1 MRFFS
6 SMGSLM
12 FTLIIIIFIGKIS
25 LAIVQLISLKLNKL
39 FQKIFSKFRKKTSIE
54 DSIDKP
60 FKSIDNI
67 YATLEYYE
75 SYGSEDNHEKEDK
88 HS

>member
-12 FTLIIIIFIGKIS
+12 FTLVIIIFIGKIS

-39 FQKIFSKFRKKTSIE
+39 FQKLFSKFRKKTSIE
-54 DSIDKP
+54 DGIDKP

-67 YATLEYYE
+67 YTTLEFYD
-75 SYGSEDNHEKEDK
+75 SYGSEEHYEKEDK